1 MATLR
6 DTALPA
12 QGNTSWYGHYTAL
25 DEDVRRTNVGV
36 VQADSFAGADDGAKL
51 QTALTWAAA
60 QTYRPWVQFPAR
72 LFSVGSQTYQTYSGM
87 RLCGPGASE
96 GARNPEQ
103 GTALTT
109 HQVQFTGGT
118 GASSMFV
125 TSGGSQFGISMAS
138 VQFQGGAASQIWH
151 TDSTVYSC
159 QLHNL
164 SWQGGKH
171 FLGSPTA
178 KFLNTQLVTSG
189 HWTVLNYT
197 DTPFTFG
204 GSDSHFSWYL
214 NSQSPASVA
223 GAGKPII
230 HFDYQQKSDVSFLY
244 LTVVNG
250 WRGLRVTG
258 SADRDLTFYHS
269 VFEGANDGN
278 VSTYSVID
286 MQGGRATF
294 WHPRFAWVDDVNT
307 NGVVEQ
313 SGGQL
318 DIHSP
323 VYERGSGVTDSFPL
337 LYQTGGTAR
346 IYDATM
352 TNGSQPRVRWSSG
365 AVETLPAFANGASGP
380 VRTLTKAGAL
390 AANDFAGIC
399 AIGSLAVD
407 TTNGK
412 LYICTATNGTTTS
425 TWVVVGTQT

>member
-36 VQADSFAGADDGAKL
+36 VQADSFAGANDGAKL

-109 HQVQFTGGT
+109 HQVQFT
-118 GASSMFV
+118 
-125 TSGGSQFGISMAS
+125 
-138 VQFQGGAASQIWH
+138 
-151 TDSTVYSC
+151 
-159 QLHNL
+159 
-164 SWQGGKH
+164 
-171 FLGSPTA
+171 
-178 KFLNTQLVTSG
+178 
-189 HWTVLNYT
+189 
-197 DTPFTFG
+197 
-204 GSDSHFSWYL
+204 
-214 NSQSPASVA
+214 
-223 GAGKPII
+223 
-230 HFDYQQKSDVSFLY
+230 
-244 LTVVNG
+244 
-250 WRGLRVTG
+250 
-258 SADRDLTFYHS
+258 
-269 VFEGANDGN
+269 
-278 VSTYSVID
+278 
-286 MQGGRATF
+286 
-294 WHPRFAWVDDVNT
+294 
-307 NGVVEQ
+307 
-313 SGGQL
+313 
-318 DIHSP
+318 
-323 VYERGSGVTDSFPL
+323 
-337 LYQTGGTAR
+337 
-346 IYDATM
+346 ATM